1 MMAISMETRRTLK
14 LNGKGYYDMEK
25 FSTGKPM
32 FNSNMV
38 DHRKWWL
45 NDDRYLTPETQARL
59 TEMQAAQEI
68 RDEDELVDD

>member
-1 MMAISMETRRTLK
+1 
-14 LNGKGYYDMEK
+14 MEK

-59 TEMQAAQEI
+59 IEMQSAEEI

>member
-1 MMAISMETRRTLK
+1 MA
-14 LNGKGYYDMEK
+14 K
-25 FSTGKPM
+25 FSTGDSM
-32 FNSNMV
+32 FHSNMV

-59 TEMQAAQEI
+59 IEMQSAEEI

>member
-1 MMAISMETRRTLK
+1 
-14 LNGKGYYDMEK
+14 
-25 FSTGKPM
+25 M

-59 TEMQAAQEI
+59 MEMQAAEEI
-68 RDEDELVDD
+68 RDEEKGKNKDVNKTIF